1 MKQFIEETLK
11 ELEGQVEN
19 NIRQIDQKQT
29 QMEELFEQLNA
40 AGQKEKF
47 DLLFSEIKN
56 LMTENSKFIHMQ
68 LILISY
74 LEKIKGSGGPIDE
87 TELLSDLGYELPT
100 EEGVV
105 FDMTIQGELPFD
117 QYHPMF
123 NDKKFFDKLIDH
135 YTSIEAYEKCGELTA
150 ARSYLYN
157 TPSLSAEELLNK
169 VHSVN

>member
-11 ELEGQVEN
+11 ELEAQVEN
-19 NIRQIDQKQT
+19 NIRLIDQKQT
-29 QMEELFEQLNA
+29 EMDEMFGQLNA
-40 AGQKEKF
+40 EGQKEKF

-74 LEKIKGSGGPIDE
+74 LEKIKGSDETIDE

-100 EEGVV
+100 EEVVV

-117 QYHPMF
+117 QHHPMF
-123 NDKKFFDKLIDH
+123 NDKKFFNKLLDH
-135 YTSIEAYEKCGELTA
+135 YTSIEAYEKCSELTA
-150 ARSYLYN
+150 VRSYLSH
-157 TPSLSAEELLNK
+157 TPSISAGELLNK
-169 VHSVN
+169 AHSVN